1 MPTSDRHWFLAGG
14 RPAREASSLW
24 TGDHSALKDP
34 SVPLGLL
41 RRAGRPV
48 FFCPSKSAPAFLFV
62 PSCSFFV
69 PSRPL
74 SRLLEGGK
82 PRAGNSIPAGQRPA
96 GICLLYTSDAAD
108 E

>member
-14 RPAREASSLW
+14 RTAREASSLW
-24 TGDHSALKDP
+24 TGDHSALKDL

-62 PSCSFFV
+62 PSCSFLF
-69 PSRPL
+69 
-74 SRLLEGGK
+74 
-82 PRAGNSIPAGQRPA
+82 PRGLCRDCWKVENRAQETAFPQV
-96 GICLLYTSDAAD
+96 SDLR
-108 E
+108 EWSG